1 MPATFPASQAEG
13 WADALTLRPGGD
25 SDPEV
30 AGVPSFALLEMH
42 GPDPRALLFST
53 LILAALVSLSIVLG
67 RIPSVTRAPESAT
80 VTLLVA
86 PPEPLSD
93 ISSMKNSIEGSA
105 RSLPAPKPVA
115 AKPPSSE
122 MTKSQSALHKAEEL
136 TADLAVPKPVPPEV
150 AEKPAPIPIQPERVA
165 ASVAPIAA
173 PVAPEAP
180 KPKPAP
186 LLAVSGH
193 ADVGRDLKAAPAA
206 PGLPR
211 VAAADVPKTTPNSL
225 GGLPLS
231 QLSCAGAAKRWNGL
245 YGKKFLPRRSG
256 AMSPSPSSVRC
267 V

>member
-25 SDPEV
+25 SDPEA
-30 AGVPSFALLEMH
+30 AGVPSFALLEMR

-86 PPEPLSD
+86 PPEPDFAD

-122 MTKSQSALHKAEEL
+122 MTKSQSAPHKAEEL

-150 AEKPAPIPIQPERVA
+150 AEKPAPIPIQPERVV
-165 ASVAPIAA
+165 ASVAP
-173 PVAPEAP
+173 VCRRLL
-180 KPKPAP
+180 P
-186 LLAVSGH
+186 LKHPSQTCAS
-193 ADVGRDLKAAPAA
+193 P
-206 PGLPR
+206 
-211 VAAADVPKTTPNSL
+211 
-225 GGLPLS
+225 GGLR
-231 QLSCAGAAKRWNGL
+231 SC
-245 YGKKFLPRRSG
+245 
-256 AMSPSPSSVRC
+256 
-267 V
+267 